1 MHGRAWLGR
10 EGCGNVRPVSNRITM
25 EIQIA
30 ALCDAAA
37 DFNGKLCL
45 LGTFDT
51 ILAQQMPAV
60 HPQCSIALRVVFSRI
75 EEGKHKVRMEF
86 VNDDGQ
92 PVMQAIDIQV
102 EIVLPSDAT
111 FLARNFVV
119 NIQQMR
125 FERPGNYAI
134 NVAID
139 GRQEASMPLQVKLLT
154 PPTEDA
160 EQGG

>member
-1 MHGRAWLGR
+1 
-10 EGCGNVRPVSNRITM
+10 M

-30 ALCDAAA
+30 ALCDSAV

-75 EEGKHKVRMEF
+75 EEGLHKVRMNF
-86 VNDDGQ
+86 VNEDGQ
-92 PVMQAIDIQV
+92 PVMQAIDIPV
-102 EIVLPSDAT
+102 EVALPADAT

-125 FERPGNYAI
+125 FEQPGHYAI
-134 NVAID
+134 NIAID
-139 GRQEASMPLQVKLLT
+139 GRQEASMPLQVKLAT
-154 PPTEDA
+154 PPQA
-160 EQGG
+160 GQA

>member
-1 MHGRAWLGR
+1 MD
-10 EGCGNVRPVSNRITM
+10 
-25 EIQIA
+25 IQIA

-51 ILAQQMPAV
+51 IIAQKMPAV

-75 EEGKHKVRMEF
+75 EEGHHKVRMTI

-92 PVMQAIDIQV
+92 PVMQGIDIPV
-102 EIVLPSDAT
+102 EVSLPADAT

-119 NIQQMR
+119 NIQQMK
-125 FERPGNYAI
+125 FEKPGQYEFLI
-134 NVAID
+134 AID
-139 GRQEASMPLQVKLLT
+139 GRQEASMPLQVKT
-154 PPTEDA
+154 VAPPAA
-160 EQGG
+160 EPA

>member
-1 MHGRAWLGR
+1 
-10 EGCGNVRPVSNRITM
+10 M

-30 ALCDAAA
+30 ALCDSAV

-60 HPQCSIALRVVFSRI
+60 HPQCSVALRVIFSRI
-75 EEGKHKVRMEF
+75 EEGQHKVRMNF
-86 VNDDGQ
+86 VNEDGQ
-92 PVMQAIDIQV
+92 PVMQGIDIPV
-102 EIVLPSDAT
+102 DVMLPSDAT

-125 FERPGNYAI
+125 FDQPGHYAI
-134 NVAID
+134 NIAID
-139 GRQEASMPLQVKLLT
+139 GRQEASMPLQVKLVT
-154 PPTEDA
+154 PSQPG
-160 EQGG
+160 Q